1 MKILVV
7 EDDEFIVYALTD
19 ILTSQ
24 NYAVEVATDGKAA
37 WDLIETYDYDLI
49 LLDVVLPKL
58 DGISLCRQIRS
69 KGLQMPILLL
79 TGIDSSHDKAI
90 ALDAGADDYVV
101 KPFDLEEFVAR
112 IRALLRRGATA
123 LQPVLEWG
131 DLRLDPSSC
140 EVTYGTQLLSLTPK
154 EYALLE
160 LFLRNSRRVFSCGM
174 ILEHLWSY
182 EETPQEEAVR
192 THIKGLR
199 QKLKA
204 VGAAG
209 DSIETVYGIGY
220 RLKQGEKRAGGEN
233 QKSKIKNQTSQE
245 QTLKAVAGIWEKFQG
260 RVSEQVTLLEQA
272 AEALNRNSLNQQLR
286 TSATKEAHTL
296 AGSLGT
302 FGFPEGSRL
311 ARQIENCL
319 RENKK
324 LGQAEA
330 IALRD

>member
-49 LLDVVLPKL
+49 LLDVLLPKL

-79 TGIDSSHDKAI
+79 TGLDNSHDKAI

-131 DLRLDPSSC
+131 DLRLDPCSC

-204 VGAAG
+204 VGASG
-209 DSIETVYGIGY
+209 DLI
-220 RLKQGEKRAGGEN
+220 
-233 QKSKIKNQTSQE
+233 
-245 QTLKAVAGIWEKFQG
+245 
-260 RVSEQVTLLEQA
+260 
-272 AEALNRNSLNQQLR
+272 
-286 TSATKEAHTL
+286 
-296 AGSLGT
+296 
-302 FGFPEGSRL
+302 
-311 ARQIENCL
+311 
-319 RENKK
+319 
-324 LGQAEA
+324 
-330 IALRD
+330 